1 MVGVIGVLEGI
12 EEVSFSFRNLIVE
25 KRPRKVLQNTTKG
38 FLWATKSVWKSP
50 VVGDDLQNSVEI
62 LVHVSSVAKW
72 VTGLGEHGYLSFS
85 SAMHSF
91 ESPRECPN
99 HVVQSVVF
107 SYLLCFPHA

>member
-1 MVGVIGVLEGI
+1 MEGI